1 MCEISSEFIEKWL
14 FYKDFRFFHLLSYRV
29 RCTINRSHS
38 TPCKKAEFEHL
49 QTFPGHCLDFFLSVS
64 GKICH
69 SPIKKVK
76 RQPTLIISFSQ
87 YSPFFG
93 EQSKNPGWNPTRVRR
108 YLGSA
113 PGSLWQNSPHKDAFF
128 YISLT
133 NIDQCWITIKHN
145 FTIEGKQPKPRF
157 GCLNETVLLNTQIVC
172 SHGNKRK
179 VRSPKSRQ
187 RRATNGLQ
195 ALCYLNGL
203 SLVGRWWPDVVC

>member
-1 MCEISSEFIEKWL
+1 MCAKRLGGKRPGGKRLGGETTRGGNGLGAKRPGFLRSRW
-14 FYKDFRFFHLLSYRV
+14 V

-49 QTFPGHCLDFFLSVS
+49 QIFPGHCLDFFLSVS

-87 YSPFFG
+87 HSQFFG

-133 NIDQCWITIKHN
+133 NIDQCWITCT
-145 FTIEGKQPKPRF
+145 F
-157 GCLNETVLLNTQIVC
+157 
-172 SHGNKRK
+172 K
-179 VRSPKSRQ
+179 VE
-187 RRATNGLQ
+187 
-195 ALCYLNGL
+195 
-203 SLVGRWWPDVVC
+203 

>member
-1 MCEISSEFIEKWL
+1 MSLSSREPGFKDDFKKNLKFKLKFNKILKIKFKFLPKIISNYFYFGSWSVCEISSEFIEKWL

-38 TPCKKAEFEHL
+38 TPCKMAEFEHL
-49 QTFPGHCLDFFLSVS
+49 QIFPGHCLDFFLSVS

-87 YSPFFG
+87 HSPFFW

-128 YISLT
+128 CISLT
-133 NIDQCWITIKHN
+133 NIDQCWITCT
-145 FTIEGKQPKPRF
+145 F
-157 GCLNETVLLNTQIVC
+157 
-172 SHGNKRK
+172 K
-179 VRSPKSRQ
+179 VE
-187 RRATNGLQ
+187 
-195 ALCYLNGL
+195 
-203 SLVGRWWPDVVC
+203 

>member
-1 MCEISSEFIEKWL
+1 MANAFTKICDASVIKRTCPKRNKFGFPL
-14 FYKDFRFFHLLSYRV
+14 TFSYRVRV

-49 QTFPGHCLDFFLSVS
+49 QIFPGHCLDFFLSVS

-87 YSPFFG
+87 HSPFFG

-113 PGSLWQNSPHKDAFF
+113 LGSLWQNSPHKDAFF
-128 YISLT
+128 CISLT
-133 NIDQCWITIKHN
+133 NIDQSWITCT
-145 FTIEGKQPKPRF
+145 F
-157 GCLNETVLLNTQIVC
+157 
-172 SHGNKRK
+172 K
-179 VRSPKSRQ
+179 VE
-187 RRATNGLQ
+187 
-195 ALCYLNGL
+195 
-203 SLVGRWWPDVVC
+203 